1 MREISPLPAVGRNDD
16 KVYWKI
22 FSVVLA
28 SIVKT
33 FYAPSIG
40 FAAGLSFGTTF
51 AATALGAMAGFT
63 LFYFFC
69 DIILNR
75 FYKHRKV
82 LPTAKK
88 LRKARKIVNLKKKYP
103 VWLFLPILTIM
114 SVSVMA
120 IVVRKFYRHN
130 KPVFALSLLTVTLFA
145 LVGCLVFSPIQYL

>member
-1 MREISPLPAVGRNDD
+1 M
-16 KVYWKI
+16 YWKI
-22 FSVVLA
+22 LSVVLA
-28 SIVKT
+28 SVIKT
-33 FYAPSIG
+33 FFAPSIG

-69 DIILNR
+69 DIVLNR
-75 FYKHRKV
+75 FYKNKKSH
-82 LPTAKK
+82 PTEKQ
-88 LRKARKIVNLKKKYP
+88 LRKARKIVTFRKKYP

-114 SVSVMA
+114 SVPVMA
-120 IVVRKFYRHN
+120 VVVRKFFRHN

>member
-1 MREISPLPAVGRNDD
+1 M
-16 KVYWKI
+16 YWKI
-22 FSVVLA
+22 LSVVLA
-28 SIVKT
+28 SVIKT
-33 FYAPSIG
+33 FFAPSIG

-69 DIILNR
+69 DIVLNR
-75 FYKHRKV
+75 FDKNKKSH
-82 LPTAKK
+82 PTEKQ
-88 LRKARKIVNLKKKYP
+88 LRKARKIVTFRKKYP

-114 SVSVMA
+114 SVPVMA
-120 IVVRKFYRHN
+120 VVVRKFFRHN

>member
-1 MREISPLPAVGRNDD
+1 MF
-16 KVYWKI
+16 WKI

-28 SIVKT
+28 SVIKT
-33 FYAPSIG
+33 FFAPAAG

-51 AATALGAMAGFT
+51 AASALGAMAGFT

-75 FYKHRKV
+75 FYKKRKKH
-82 LPTAKK
+82 PTQKQ
-88 LRKARKIVNLKKKYP
+88 LRKARKIITFKRKYP
-103 VWLFLPILTIM
+103 VWLFIPMLPVM
-114 SVSVMA
+114 SIPVMA
-120 IVVRKFYRHN
+120 VIVRKFFRHN

>member
-1 MREISPLPAVGRNDD
+1 MF
-16 KVYWKI
+16 WKI

-33 FYAPSIG
+33 FFAPTMG
-40 FAAGLSFGTTF
+40 FAAGLSFSVTF

-75 FYKHRKV
+75 FYK
-82 LPTAKK
+82 KK
-88 LRKARKIVNLKKKYP
+88 KKHPSEKQLRKARKIVTFKKKYP
-103 VWLFLPILTIM
+103 VWLFIPMLPIM
-114 SVSVMA
+114 SIPVMA
-120 IVVRKFYRHN
+120 VVVRKFYRHN

-145 LVGCLVFSPIQYL
+145 LVGCFVFSPIQYL